1 MSISPKR
8 SPVSKILSNISLP
21 WVIVVPFLVQ
31 VVGAVGLVGYLSD
44 RSGQESVHKL
54 AGRLKNE
61 INIRVAEKTTTYL
74 QSIDQVN
81 KNNISA
87 LRRGNWSFDD
97 FSSQERQAWEQM
109 KLSSV
114 SPMTIIGFGTPSGG
128 HRAVERLNGETL
140 VIRAVQNGGGSYMS
154 FTTNPDGTPAQGTQT
169 RIKFD
174 ARQRPWYQVAV
185 KSQKA
190 AWTNVYPHIYTGELL
205 IALAEPV
212 YELKDSK
219 LLGVIYG
226 IRDLTEIS
234 RFLQTIDIR
243 SGSIFIMERDGT
255 LVANSGSQ
263 KPYLPSQNSQAQ
275 QLLKAVDSPSP
286 SISNTAEYLRDRFG
300 NLASIQQS
308 EQFEFAINGD
318 RQLAQAVPLRDQNG
332 LDWIIVVVIP
342 ESDFMAEIQTNRIW
356 TTLLCGLTLIVVTAI
371 SLFTAQWIARPIL
384 RLSHASKAIARK
396 DWQAVLLE
404 DSPITEV
411 KILTESFRQMTKD
424 LQSAD
429 ILFANYEQDLKRQ
442 VTEKTL
448 ALTEAQRIARIGS
461 WEFDVATGE
470 STWSDQQFRILGYD
484 PKEPL
489 PLYANFFELLPL
501 SDRPKLQTVVENAI
515 AHGTPYEV
523 EHSIFRVD
531 GSICH
536 IVSRGEPVRDEQG
549 KVIKLVGTITDITE
563 RKQAETALRQSEV
576 KFLTIF
582 RDSPQVSWIAT
593 LAEGICLDVNDSF
606 CAFFRLFPL

>member
-1 MSISPKR
+1 MSNSPKR

-87 LRRGNWSFDD
+87 LRRGTWSFDD

-109 KLSSV
+109 QLSSV

-234 RFLQTIDIR
+234 RFLQSIDIR

-275 QLLKAVDSPSP
+275 QLLNAVDSPSL
-286 SISNTAEYLRDRFG
+286 SISN
-300 NLASIQQS
+300 
-308 EQFEFAINGD
+308 
-318 RQLAQAVPLRDQNG
+318 
-332 LDWIIVVVIP
+332 
-342 ESDFMAEIQTNRIW
+342 
-356 TTLLCGLTLIVVTAI
+356 
-371 SLFTAQWIARPIL
+371 
-384 RLSHASKAIARK
+384 
-396 DWQAVLLE
+396 
-404 DSPITEV
+404 
-411 KILTESFRQMTKD
+411 
-424 LQSAD
+424 
-429 ILFANYEQDLKRQ
+429 
-442 VTEKTL
+442 
-448 ALTEAQRIARIGS
+448 
-461 WEFDVATGE
+461 
-470 STWSDQQFRILGYD
+470 
-484 PKEPL
+484 
-489 PLYANFFELLPL
+489 
-501 SDRPKLQTVVENAI
+501 
-515 AHGTPYEV
+515 
-523 EHSIFRVD
+523 
-531 GSICH
+531 
-536 IVSRGEPVRDEQG
+536 
-549 KVIKLVGTITDITE
+549 
-563 RKQAETALRQSEV
+563 
-576 KFLTIF
+576 
-582 RDSPQVSWIAT
+582 
-593 LAEGICLDVNDSF
+593 
-606 CAFFRLFPL
+606 